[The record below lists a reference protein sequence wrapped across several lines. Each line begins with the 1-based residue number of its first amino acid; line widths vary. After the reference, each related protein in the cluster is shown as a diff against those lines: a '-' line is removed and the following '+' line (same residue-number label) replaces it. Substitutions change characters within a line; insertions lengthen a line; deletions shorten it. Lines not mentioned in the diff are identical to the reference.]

1 MIKYS
6 KFTEKQKQ
14 VVVDMYARCGSQIPE
29 IIESCDFSISKASI
43 YSILHENNVSLIR
56 KTAPQ
61 YTNIVGKKF
70 GRLTVNKIAQTE
82 KSGKNHRWRAIC
94 NCDCGN
100 QNLDIRIQ
108 TLVNSESTSCGC
120 DKKRYLKITGKNNV
134 RFTGCEELSG
144 RHWGRIVK
152 QAEERGFEVNIT
164 IQYAWE

>member
-82 KSGKNHRWRAIC
+82 ISVIPKVAKRCACSNMKPRYMLDRLSKRIFMISWKSFC
-94 NCDCGN
+94 NLTCCFSHNFG
-100 QNLDIRIQ
+100 
-108 TLVNSESTSCGC
+108 
-120 DKKRYLKITGKNNV
+120 YLLMV
-134 RFTGCEELSG
+134 
-144 RHWGRIVK
+144 
-152 QAEERGFEVNIT
+152 
-164 IQYAWE
+164 